1 MEETVDKGIE
11 QLAADTIR
19 TLSMDAVQQANSGH
33 PGAPMGMADM
43 AVVLW
48 SRFLRVDPKN
58 PTWENRDRF
67 VLSAGHASMLLYSV
81 LHLAGFPLSI
91 EDIKQFRQWGSVTP
105 GHPEIDVPRGIETT
119 TGPLGQGFATGV
131 GMAIAESHLS
141 AEFGADLIDHRTYGF
156 VSDGDLME
164 GVASEAASLAGHL
177 GLGKL
182 IYLYDDNGITL
193 VGPTGWTYT
202 EDAAQRFDAY
212 GWHTVSVDGHDRA
225 AIAEAVAVA
234 IAEGDRPSLV
244 SCKTHIGYGSPSKQ
258 DSASAHGSPL
268 GADEIERVKEGMG
281 WSHEPFHVPN
291 EVYAFFANALDDHRQ
306 EASEWQRNL
315 EMKLAGD
322 PVLATAWH
330 RHFSPEPAVIPVPAY
345 DAGAKVATRAISG
358 DVINAFADERIDIV
372 GGSADL
378 ASSNNTL
385 IKSSGD
391 FAVADRTGRNIRFGV
406 REHAMGA
413 IVNGI
418 NIHGGMRAYGGT
430 FLTFADYMRG
440 AIRLGALMGAP
451 SIWVFTH
458 DSIFLGED
466 GPTHQSVE
474 HVASLR
480 TIPNL
485 WVVRPANAAEVA
497 GAWEVA
503 LNRTEGPTALVLTRQ
518 GVPAGA
524 TAAMPVAKGGY
535 VIREGDD
542 AVIVATGSEVE
553 TAVGAAELLA
563 VKGKSIR
570 VVSMPCIE
578 AFLVQDADYR
588 SSVLGGLPVA
598 SLEAGIT
605 FGWGDIVG
613 SNGLSIGLD
622 RFGASAP
629 AGELAEQFGFTSVQV
644 ADKLQAWLG

>member
-1 MEETVDKGIE
+1 MDKGIE

-19 TLSMDAVQQANSGH
+19 TLSIDAVQKANSGH

-48 SRFLRVDPKN
+48 SKFLRVDPKN

-67 VLSAGHASMLLYSV
+67 VLSAGHASMLLYSA
-81 LHLAGFPLSI
+81 LHLAGFPISI

-105 GHPEIDVPRGIETT
+105 GHPEIEVPLGIETT

-131 GMAIAESHLS
+131 GMAIAESYLS
-141 AEFGADLIDHRTYGF
+141 EKFGQEIIDHRTFGF

-193 VGPTGWTYT
+193 VGPTGWSYT
-202 EDAAQRFDAY
+202 EDAAKRFDAY
-212 GWHTVSVDGHDRA
+212 GWHTLSVDGHDRS
-225 AIAEAVAVA
+225 AIAEAIAA
-234 IAEGDRPSLV
+234 GIAEGNRPSLI

-268 GADEIERVKEGMG
+268 GAEEIELVKKGMG
-281 WSHEPFHVPN
+281 WDYEPFHVPSD
-291 EVYAFFANALDDHRQ
+291 VYTFFAKALDDHRQ

-315 EMKLAGD
+315 EMRLAGD
-322 PVLATAWH
+322 SVFAAKW
-330 RHFSPEPAVIPVPAY
+330 RQHFSPEPVVVPVPEY

-358 DVINAFADERIDIV
+358 AVINAFADVRPDVV

-385 IKSSGD
+385 ITSSGD
-391 FAVADRTGRNIRFGV
+391 FAASDRTGRNIRFGV

-418 NIHGGMRAYGGT
+418 TIHGGMRAYGGT

-451 SIWVFTH
+451 SVWVFTH

-485 WVVRPANAAEVA
+485 WVMRPANAAEVA

-503 LNRTEGPTALVLTRQ
+503 LNRTEGPTALVLSRQ
-518 GVPAGA
+518 GLPVGD
-524 TAAMPVAKGGY
+524 TARVPVAQGGY
-535 VIREGDD
+535 VVRDGDD
-542 AVIVATGSEVE
+542 AVLVATGSEVE
-553 TAVGAAELLA
+553 TALGAADLLA
-563 VKGKSIR
+563 EQGKSIR

-578 AFLVQDADYR
+578 AFAAKDAGYR
-588 SSVLGGLPVA
+588 STVLGDGLPIA
-598 SLEAGIT
+598 SLEAGVT
-605 FGWGDIVG
+605 FGWGDVIG
-613 SNGLSIGLD
+613 SDGLAIGLD

-629 AGELAEQFGFTSVQV
+629 ASVLAEKFGFTVGQV
-644 ADKLQAWLG
+644 AAKIETWLE